1 MKPVLHIFILL
12 AFVLGIIAPACG
24 FAWGGKYSVVEI
36 CTTDGIENRVVE
48 NEEQEHTPSMSEDCA
63 FCFAS
68 ANVKDFLPN
77 HNAIEKIHFNAEQIR
92 FRQFEIVYL
101 SRVSNSNHTRA
112 PPASV

>member
-36 CTTDGIENRVVE
+36 CTLDGIESRVVE
-48 NEEQEHTPSMSEDCA
+48 NEQKEHAPSMGEDCA

-68 ANVKDFLPN
+68 TNVKNFLPN
-77 HNAIEKIHFNAEQIR
+77 HNAVEKIHFSAEKIR

-101 SRVSNSNHTRA
+101 SHTSKSDPARA
-112 PPASV
+112 PPTSI